1 MRCQEITAEVTSW
14 IEFVRELDISKL
26 TDSEINSICSAVVTV
41 DVLCRGARLQAIF
54 MEAGR
59 RLECESTSGNKIL
72 ERESTSGN
80 KISEQAFEEASSSPR
95 VVDVVTPPAPTP
107 APALVTPSVT
117 QPVTLETPP
126 EEASKALCVACK
138 GTGVASSG
146 KSCRACSGK
155 YVIVK
160 QTGVTVESAPL
171 FDFLNSAVE
180 SFNEHS
186 GGKQVLTVDVPVS
199 AEAPSAEA
207 PSDEAPSDEAQVK
220 RKRGRPKKVQE
231 QVQEQVQKPEMTPE
245 REAEVAAWAKDRIRP
260 DVLAP
265 PFHEV
270 ETVDY
275 FCGSILCDA
284 PLCGRDNTIIRIPK
298 EPVDQCYVQYRC
310 SDCGERGQVL
320 YNREELVSVMQ
331 EDRRVNY
338 DVLIANQPKYKQAY
352 EAARVEFL
360 TPRERKIEVPRNR
373 PKLLPRPVAVAVQ
386 MTPIEEPQ
394 KEYVPD
400 VVNDLD
406 GIESTEEAKRIVG
419 DVLNRVA
426 PMAVDLNVAEA
437 ELTASLLSMHRDLLV
452 SQWEGLTGQTWR
464 EGQDV
469 EQSAREVVRS
479 ILNIKGE

>member
-26 TDSEINSICSAVVTV
+26 TDSEVISICSAVVTV

-59 RLECESTSGNKIL
+59 RLERGSTSGNKIP

-80 KISEQAFEEASSSPR
+80 KIPEHAFDDVSS
-95 VVDVVTPPAPTP
+95 VVDVVEVSVTPP
-107 APALVTPSVT
+107 VTP
-117 QPVTLETPP
+117 PVTPV
-126 EEASKALCVACK
+126 CVACG
-138 GTGVASSG
+138 GTRRSSTG
-146 KSCRACSGK
+146 GDCKACSGK
-155 YVIVK
+155 VSFSDVREKGVK
-160 QTGVTVESAPL
+160 VTESAPL
-171 FDFLNSAVE
+171 FDFMSEQAQQ
-180 SFNEHS
+180 
-186 GGKQVLTVDVPVS
+186 GKQVLTVDAPVS
-199 AEAPSAEA
+199 AEVPLAEAPLAEVPVDEAPLAEA
-207 PSDEAPSDEAQVK
+207 PSDEAPVK

-231 QVQEQVQKPEMTPE
+231 QGQEQVQKPEMTPE

-260 DVLAP
+260 DMLAP

-320 YNREELVSVMQ
+320 YNREELISVMQ

-373 PKLLPRPVAVAVQ
+373 PKLLSRPVAVAVQ

-394 KEYVPD
+394 REYVPD

-452 SQWEGLTGQTWR
+452 SQWEGLTGQTWC